1 MHRAT
6 LMALVACAS
15 GRQGRQPEK
24 PVDELA
30 AVTEVCQIL
39 TRDPLSPVAAR
50 EALGRSASPAV
61 RAARVIDAVGGA
73 APNVVELELPRAVP
87 LAAFDQAFGAGEPSV
102 QLHLG
107 DPLEWAYSSKA
118 LAQQHVTC
126 AIFARVADDGVRF
139 VTVRRDRH
147 Q

>member
-1 MHRAT
+1 
-6 LMALVACAS
+6 V
-15 GRQGRQPEK
+15 K
-24 PVDELA
+24 P
-30 AVTEVCQIL
+30 TEHA
-39 TRDPLSPVAAR
+39 RDLDR
-50 EALGRSASPAV
+50 LGRVDAQYRHRRHTLPDPWCGRLSLKY

-73 APNVVELELPRAVP
+73 APNVVELELARAVP

-107 DPLEWAYSSKA
+107 DPVEWAYSSKA